1 MIVKNV
7 THGGMKNGRKRN
19 MTNREWLST
28 LDNKELANVIINI
41 EFINEFT
48 FDSLNETDETLR
60 LNKWLNKDINKFNTI
75 DYFNNNNITK
85 VENKK

>member
-7 THGGMKNGRKRN
+7 THGGMKNGRKQN

-41 EFINEFT
+41 EFINEFM

-60 LNKWLNKDINKFNTI
+60 LNKWLNEDINKFNTI
-75 DYFNNNNITK
+75 NYFNNYY
-85 VENKK
+85 

>member
-75 DYFNNNNITK
+75 NYFNNNNITK
-85 VENKK
+85 VENRK

>member
-1 MIVKNV
+1 
-7 THGGMKNGRKRN
+7 MKNGRKRN

-48 FDSLNETDETLR
+48 FDSLNETDEALR
-60 LNKWLNKDINKFNTI
+60 LSKWLNKDINKFNTI
-75 DYFNNNNITK
+75 NYFNNNNITK
-85 VENKK
+85 VENRK

>member
-1 MIVKNV
+1 
-7 THGGMKNGRKRN
+7 

-60 LNKWLNKDINKFNTI
+60 LTKWLNKDINKFNTI
-75 DYFNNNNITK
+75 NYFNNNNITK
-85 VENKK
+85 VENRK

>member
-60 LNKWLNKDINKFNTI
+60 LTKWLNKDINKFNTI
-75 DYFNNNNITK
+75 NYFNNNNITK
-85 VENKK
+85 VENRK

>member
-1 MIVKNV
+1 
-7 THGGMKNGRKRN
+7 

-48 FDSLNETDETLR
+48 FDSLNETDEALR
-60 LNKWLNKDINKFNTI
+60 LSKWLNKDINKFNTI
-75 DYFNNNNITK
+75 NYFNNNNITK
-85 VENKK
+85 VENRK

>member
-1 MIVKNV
+1 
-7 THGGMKNGRKRN
+7 

-60 LNKWLNKDINKFNTI
+60 LNKWLNEDINKFNTI
-75 DYFNNNNITK
+75 NYFNNNNITK
-85 VENKK
+85 VENRK

>member
-41 EFINEFT
+41 EFINEFM

-85 VENKK
+85 VENRK

>member
-1 MIVKNV
+1 
-7 THGGMKNGRKRN
+7 

-85 VENKK
+85 VENRK

>member
-1 MIVKNV
+1 
-7 THGGMKNGRKRN
+7 

-48 FDSLNETDETLR
+48 FDSLNETDETVR
-60 LNKWLNKDINKFNTI
+60 LNKWLNEDINKFNTI
-75 DYFNNNNITK
+75 NYFNNNNITK
-85 VENKK
+85 VENRK

>member
-85 VENKK
+85 VENRK